1 MDRKWWIVFLG
12 IFTVLALVFMF
23 DGGSAQEKA
32 PVGDIQ
38 SWDWNPHG
46 IPPSGKTGS
55 PIKIGC
61 INSITGM
68 FAPIGLAEVHCNEM
82 CRDEINAGGGLLVSG
97 VRHPI
102 ELYIYDGGSLD
113 PVKSRTAAERAVHKD
128 KVRFIIGPI
137 DDDGGAAVQKVAEPN
152 KVIHIYFAYSSDLVS
167 PPHFYTFHGYVTP
180 REFSPPIYRWFAK
193 NRPQVKKIYILSTND
208 DLGTLTADLAENAA
222 KDNGFEIV
230 GKDLY
235 PGDTN
240 DFYPLISKALAK
252 NPDMI
257 DMPIS
262 GEPQAGGIAKA
273 AKELGFN
280 GILLTEC
287 EKDPIALAQIAGD
300 AAEGMYWQGGGTDE
314 GIITPKM
321 KKFISDYAAKYGEWN
336 TNAALHVY
344 NMPFL
349 MKSIQLAGVADNS
362 DRIVKEGMEKLEW
375 PSPYLKG
382 NPVERLY
389 GKKVYGRKNLIHHPM
404 CLMQMDKGKAKTV
417 SVLPSMQD

>member
-1 MDRKWWIVFLG
+1 MVG
-12 IFTVLALVFMF
+12 V
-23 DGGSAQEKA
+23 GSAAEKA
-32 PVGDIQ
+32 AVGDIQ
-38 SWDWNPHG
+38 SWDWSPHG
-46 IPPSGKTGS
+46 IAPTGKVGK

-82 CRDEINAGGGLLVSG
+82 CRDEIMAGGGLLVSG

-128 KVRFIIGPI
+128 GVRFIIGPI
-137 DDDGGAAVQKVAEPN
+137 DDDGGAAVQKVAEPQ
-152 KVIHIYFAYSSDLVS
+152 KIIHIYFAYSAELVA
-167 PPHFYTFHGYVTP
+167 PPHWYTFHGYVTP
-180 REFSPPIYRWFAK
+180 REFSPPIYKWFAK
-193 NRPQVKKIYILSTND
+193 NRSEVKKICILSTND
-208 DLGTLTADLAENAA
+208 DLGVLTADLASKAA
-222 KDNGFEIV
+222 KAEGFEII
-230 GKDLY
+230 GRELY
-235 PGDTN
+235 PPDAT
-240 DFYPLISKALAK
+240 DFYPLVSKVLAK

-273 AKELGFN
+273 ARELGFK

-287 EKDPIALAQIAGD
+287 EKDPIALAQIAGE

-314 GIITPKM
+314 AIITPEG
-321 KKFISDYAAKYGEWN
+321 KKFMADYAARYGEWN

-349 MKSIQLAGVADNS
+349 MKAIQLAGTIDDP
-362 DRIVKEGMEKLEW
+362 DRIVKEGMEKLSW

-382 NPVERLY
+382 NPSEHLY
-389 GKKVYGRKNLIHHPM
+389 GEKVYGRKNLIYHPM
-404 CLMQMDKGKAKTV
+404 CLMQMHHGKARTV
-417 SVLPSMQD
+417 AVLPSLKD